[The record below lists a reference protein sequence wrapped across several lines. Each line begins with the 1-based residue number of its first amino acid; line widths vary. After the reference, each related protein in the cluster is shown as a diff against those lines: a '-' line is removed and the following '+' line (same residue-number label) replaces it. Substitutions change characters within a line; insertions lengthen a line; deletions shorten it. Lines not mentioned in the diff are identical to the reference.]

1 MKTSRTCFLW
11 SWRGG
16 TLFCAGTGSGI
27 QVGKKEERYYNGVM
41 SYSTLLNIYEQNIL
55 DTNDIY
61 AGLID
66 KDEERGFKNEILQL
80 LTLFHF
86 SRYEADSKDIQLKLD
101 PYQNIIGEYSIGALS
116 LFPHVKPDKQINFLA
131 FLNEV
136 NSALDA
142 NLSVNSY

>member
-1 MKTSRTCFLW
+1 
-11 SWRGG
+11 
-16 TLFCAGTGSGI
+16 
-27 QVGKKEERYYNGVM
+27 M

-66 KDEERGFKNEILQL
+66 NDRDRGLKYEILQL

-86 SRYEADSKDIQLKLD
+86 SRYEADNKDIQLKLD
-101 PYQNIIGEYSIGALS
+101 PYQKIIGDDSIGELS
-116 LFPHVKPDKQINFLA
+116 LFPHVKPDKQINLMA

-136 NSALDA
+136 NYALDA
-142 NLSVNSY
+142 NLDSGH